1 MGRVERRGSL
11 SSQSDDD
18 EDEEKCPLCCEDL
31 DVTDRN
37 FFPCPCGYQVRRG
50 GGRQGG
56 RVYASRTRLIG
67 FDLPP
72 SPPTPRSA
80 TLQICLYCWNHIKGQ
95 LNGLCP
101 ACRTPYSEDPHKISP
116 VDRDEYVPCRQ
127 AGRWMEE
134 NWMDRTR

>member
-50 GGRQGG
+50 GQAGQ
-56 RVYASRTRLIG
+56 SC
-67 FDLPP
+67 
-72 SPPTPRSA
+72 
-80 TLQICLYCWNHIKGQ
+80 ICLTH
-95 LNGLCP
+95 
-101 ACRTPYSEDPHKISP
+101 TT
-116 VDRDEYVPCRQ
+116 DRV
-127 AGRWMEE
+127 
-134 NWMDRTR
+134 